1 METIRIRTD
10 VTNDGIDKVSVDKNI
25 KIQLQQDFDY
35 LEILSLKISQED
47 VYRRFCSDYGVIVG
61 RVTVNSGS
69 IGIPNAKVSVFIPIS
84 DEDKENEELRE
95 LYPYEVITDRNI
107 DGIRYNLLPKRQQS
121 DCHTPVGTFPDKRE
135 ILDNEML
142 SEVHEKYFK
151 YTTTT
156 NNAGDFM
163 LFGVPIGTHTIHV
176 DCDISDIGIFSQKPY
191 DFASKGVSQVRFD
204 SPTKFKGGRNI
215 DSLPQIKTA
224 NKGVNVIPFWGDTSN
239 CELGISRIDIDLNYE
254 LTPSAFFMGSIFG
267 DSEKNSINKRC
278 RPRKNLGRLCET
290 MTNTGTVEV
299 LRKRNDGA
307 IERADVDGG
316 RVIDE
321 NGNWAF
327 QVPMNLDNVITDEFG
342 NLTPSP
348 DPSKGLPTR
357 ADVRFRI
364 TMDQNGGEGRLR
376 QRASFLVPNNPNSY
390 ADSDYNFDEETTDD
404 SFYEMSWNKI
414 YTVKNFIPRFQRRG
428 GINNKNFIGIK
439 NVDECT
445 NSHTPFPYNRLNT
458 NINAL
463 FSILCVFI
471 NIFTVIVTLINLVVI
486 TVINTVIQLLNGIL
500 TIICR
505 AIQFFSIG
513 ATKKCENCSGTRV
526 FGNSNC
532 SPQDNAS
539 CSNGSCDFIECD
551 CSDILNYIP
560 CIGIPCGGDE
570 GTQTYAPGCRC
581 NSNGK
586 EALETKIIEE
596 PDTNLELPV
605 ICGINTNLADCLS
618 IQLADALNAFTF
630 EFYNDWVNGTLYA
643 FLLKY
648 KKKRK
653 GKEKFCEFDCD
664 DFSGGVDGNEDGN
677 PDNNCKRSEII
688 DSCVSGGVV
697 GLNAVNTQDNE
708 PIRDGLIKK
717 YKNNFYYASYTHNSD
732 YKLFATDI
740 VSLGAIFDCD
750 WEGQPK
756 IIDRF
761 PETSYLLPPIVS
773 ELDEDDPNKVIVA
786 GMDGDNAL
794 GFQTGLFF
802 EISCLG
808 FRTELKN
815 CTNLK
820 RICEIGVGLSE
831 DREDEDPQIG
841 CVPSLG
847 IGGGQAD
854 TIIDNCDIDN
864 LFIRDIFTQLN
875 DPLVGVDLSDTST
888 PNLHSVYGVNTAYN
902 RFRDFSNNVVKQPEN
917 SYYFYFG
924 IRAGRTALD
933 LFKNRFFSP
942 CEFRREDP
950 FFIIGE
956 VNDISEFGLTDGS
969 ITLTIT
975 GGNSPFTFNWSGP
988 NGFTSNNQDLINL
1001 SPGTYEVTV
1010 IDDIGQSVTTTFV
1023 VGQPFALSCNVQG
1036 TNPTT
1041 NGGSNGSILVS
1052 AISGGLAPYTVIA
1065 VNTIS
1070 NVTYGPFL
1078 TSSSSQS
1085 INNLPSGNY
1094 VVTTTD
1100 SSVSTQTCQQT
1111 VNLTQPPLLIASVNS
1126 TNVTC
1131 GGFSDGTITI
1141 SASGGVPPYTYNTV
1155 GGSYS
1160 SNLINQNNVPSGTF
1174 NVTVTDNNGQIVN
1187 NSVTITSPSVITA
1200 NILTIPISC
1209 STSNNGGIR
1218 VTPSGGSGSYS
1229 VTITNPNGVEET
1241 VSQSSNTFIVSN
1253 LSVDGIYGIVIEDSN
1268 GCTRSYTT
1276 TIYRPNQL
1284 TISLNGTLNVTNTG
1298 GSDGLISVSAN
1309 GGTPASPISLGGYC
1323 FVLTGPVSTTN
1334 TSGTFS
1340 SLPAGN
1346 YSVRVVTKINSI
1358 GYPISGCAGTTGCF
1372 SNIINVTIT
1381 QP

>member
-10 VTNDGIDKVSVDKNI
+10 IANDGIDKVNVDKNI

-47 VYRRFCSDYGVIVG
+47 VYKHFCSDYGVIVG

-84 DEDKENEELRE
+84 DNDKENEELRE
-95 LYPYEVITDRNI
+95 LYPYEVITDR
-107 DGIRYNLLPKRQQS
+107 DVSGVRYNLLPKRQQS

-135 ILDNEML
+135 ILDNDML

-156 NNAGDFM
+156 NDAGDFM

-176 DCDISDIGIFSQKPY
+176 DSDISDIGIFSQRPY
-191 DFASKGVSQVRFD
+191 DFVSKGVSQVRFD

-224 NKGVNVIPFWGDTSN
+224 NKGVNVIPFWGDTTN

-254 LTPSAFFMGSIFG
+254 LTPTSFFMGSIFG

-278 RPRKNLGRLCET
+278 RPRKNLGLLCET
-290 MTNTGTVEV
+290 ITNTGTVEII
-299 LRKRNDGA
+299 RKRNDGTV
-307 IERADVDGG
+307 ERADIDGG

-348 DPSKGLPTR
+348 DPTKGLPTR

-364 TMDQNGGEGRLR
+364 SLDQNGDEGRLR
-376 QRASFLVPNNPNSY
+376 QRASFLVPNNPDSY
-390 ADSDYNFDEETTDD
+390 SDSDYNFDQETKDE
-404 SFYEMSWNKI
+404 SFYSMFWNKI

-439 NVDECT
+439 NVDECA
-445 NSHTPFPYNRLNT
+445 NSHTPFPYNKLNT
-458 NINAL
+458 NLNPL

-471 NIFTVIVTLINLVVI
+471 NIFTVIVSLINLVVI
-486 TVINTVIQLLNGIL
+486 SVINAIISLLNGIL
-500 TIICR
+500 GVICK
-505 AIQFFSIG
+505 AIQALSLSSE
-513 ATKKCENCSGTRV
+513 KKCERCSGTRI
-526 FGNSNC
+526 FGNQNCDPNIEGNC
-532 SPQDNAS
+532 SD
-539 CSNGSCDFIECD
+539 GSCDFIECD
-551 CSDILNYIP
+551 CNDILNYVP

-570 GTQTYAPGCRC
+570 GTQTYAPGC

-586 EALETKIIEE
+586 EALENKIIED
-596 PDTNLELPV
+596 PNTNLELPV
-605 ICGINTNLADCLS
+605 VCGLNTNLADCLS

-630 EFYNDWVNGTLYA
+630 EFYNDWVNGSLYA

-648 KKKRK
+648 KRKRK
-653 GKEKFCEFDCD
+653 GKEKFCEYDCD
-664 DFSGGVDGNEDGN
+664 DFSGGVDGNNDGN
-677 PDNNCKRSEII
+677 PDNSCKSSKLIDNCI
-688 DSCVSGGVV
+688 SGGVG
-697 GLNAVNTQDNE
+697 GLNAVNTQVDDD
-708 PIRDGLIKK
+708 IRDGLIKK
-717 YKNNFYYASYTHNSD
+717 YKNFYYYASYTHNSD

-740 VSLGAIFDCD
+740 ISLGAIFDCD
-750 WEGQPK
+750 WQGEPK
-756 IIDRF
+756 IVDRF

-786 GMDGDNAL
+786 GMDGDNSL

-831 DREDEDPQIG
+831 DREDEDAQIG
-841 CVPSLG
+841 CTPTLG

-854 TIIDNCDIDN
+854 TVINNCDIDD
-864 LFIRDIFTQLN
+864 LFIRDVFTDLN
-875 DPLVGVDLSDTST
+875 DSSAGIDLSDTST
-888 PNLHSVYGVNTAYN
+888 PNVHAVYGVNTSYTK
-902 RFRDFSNNVVKQPEN
+902 FRDFSSNTIKQPEN

-924 IRAGRTALD
+924 VRAGRSALD

-950 FFIIGE
+950 FFVTGD
-956 VNDISEFGLTDGS
+956 VNDITEIGINNGS
-969 ITLTIT
+969 IFLTIT
-975 GGNSPFTFNWSGP
+975 GGNAPFDFLWNGP
-988 NGFTSNNQDLINL
+988 NGFSSTNQNLINL

-1010 IDDIGQSVTTTFV
+1010 IDDIGQSVTVSFV

-1041 NGGSNGSILVS
+1041 NGGSDGSILVS
-1052 AISGGLAPYTVIA
+1052 GISGGLAPYTVIA
-1065 VNTIS
+1065 VNTTTS
-1070 NVTYGPFL
+1070 VTYGPFL
-1078 TSSSSQS
+1078 TSQSSQS
-1085 INNLPSGNY
+1085 INNLPPGSY
-1094 VVTTTD
+1094 TVTTTD
-1100 SSVSTQTCQQT
+1100 SSSSTQTCQQT
-1111 VNLTQPPLLIASVNS
+1111 LTLTQPPQLNVSTSS

-1131 GGFSDGTITI
+1131 GGLSNGTITI
-1141 SASGGVPPYTYNTV
+1141 SASGGVPPYTYSTT
-1155 GGSYS
+1155 GPSYS
-1160 SNLINQNNVPSGTF
+1160 SNLINQTNVPSGTF
-1174 NVTVTDNNGQIVN
+1174 NITVTDNNGQTANDTV
-1187 NSVTITSPSVITA
+1187 VITSPIVLTA
-1200 NILTIPISC
+1200 NIITIPISC
-1209 STSNNGGIR
+1209 STSNNGSIR
-1218 VTPSGGSGSYS
+1218 VSPNGGSPSYS

-1241 VSQSSNTFIVSN
+1241 ITQSASSFIASN
-1253 LSVDGIYGIVIEDSN
+1253 LGVEGQYSIVIEDSN
-1268 GCTRSYTT
+1268 GCARSYNT
-1276 TIYRPNQL
+1276 TIYRPNTL
-1284 TISLNGTLNVTNTG
+1284 TVTLSGVQNVTTTG
-1298 GSDGLISVSAN
+1298 GSDGVINLSAN

-1340 SLPAGN
+1340 NLPAGN
-1346 YSVRVVTKINSI
+1346 YSARVVTKVNNL
-1358 GYPISGCAGTTGCF
+1358 GYPITGCNGTTGCQ
-1372 SNIINVTIT
+1372 SSLINITVTE
-1381 QP
+1381 P